1 MRLSPHFKVNG
12 TGRAAFG
19 RRLAWRAVFIELIL
33 VFLIFAIW
41 GRVLFLYPDAVPIA
55 ASIFVVWIAV
65 LIAILWA
72 ISNEKLWIGLIYAAY
87 CVFSIIWTFGL
98 SSSTI
103 LTVIFELSITAIR
116 FAGVCGVVIWLH
128 NRTPKHAAI

>member
-1 MRLSPHFKVNG
+1 MRLSPHFNVTG
-12 TGRAAFG
+12 TGRAAYG
-19 RRLAWRAVFIELIL
+19 RRLAWRAVFIELIF
-33 VFLIFAIW
+33 VFLVLAIW
-41 GRVLFLYPDAVPIA
+41 GSVLILYFDAAPFEV
-55 ASIFVVWIAV
+55 SFFVVWIAI
-65 LIAILWA
+65 LLAILWA
-72 ISNEKLWIGLIYAAY
+72 ISNEKLWIGLIYATY
-87 CVFSIIWTFGL
+87 CVFSLIWTFGL